1 MSIQE
6 KINADLKKAMKEK
19 DEVRLSCLRLLKA
32 GIKNLQV
39 EKRRELK
46 EEEIEAVISSMVKRG
61 KEAVEEFEKGG
72 RGDLVQKEEK
82 EIAIFQSYLPEQL
95 QREEIEEMVKEIIS
109 ELSASSPR
117 DLGNVMKVA
126 MARMAGRVQGK
137 EVNSIA
143 QRLLQQHPFS
153 P

>member
-32 GIKNLQV
+32 AMKNLQV
-39 EKRRELK
+39 EKRRELQ

-61 KEAVEEFEKGG
+61 KEAVEEFKKGG

-153 P
+153 S